1 MNQNK
6 IVPCLW
12 FCTEGGNI
20 SKLIEYYKNIFGK
33 DFQNGTIFPLG
44 ETPTGN
50 TEICEVHIFGQI
62 YMLMTTAN
70 EHHPLNDAMSLMI
83 NCEDQNEI
91 DKYWNYFT
99 QEGEESQCGWCIDKY
114 GLRWQVLP
122 KNFDELMGKP
132 NSFEVMMQQKK
143 IVIEEYLK

>member
-12 FCTEGGNI
+12 FCTDGGNI

-33 DFQNGTIFPLG
+33 DFQDGTIFPLG

-70 EHHPLNDAMSLMI
+70 EHHPLNDAISLMI
-83 NCEDQNEI
+83 NCENQNEI